1 MASDLSK
8 EFEQEQDLSQ
18 SFASEQDLAPVQQAP
33 APDVSWLESALRGG
47 VQGATLGFSDEAMGA
62 LGAAG
67 SLGEVVQADDSIG
80 KLKELYQRYRDIER
94 GKNKAAEDANPKTYL
109 AGNVAGGIGSSF
121 VPGLGA
127 TTLGKTMALGAAG
140 GLGVSEAESISG
152 DMGNAALGSALG
164 AVGHGVGK
172 MLGKVLSPE
181 ALKQEAK
188 ESAAFAVGAK
198 GLPSN
203 KQKIGESLLS
213 SKALNETGVSEEG
226 LGAIRKAASEA
237 EQKLQPMLERA
248 AQKLQ
253 GINPDDVSAAVGGD
267 AGDKVQ
273 GLLHN
278 VVDRIKDMSSDAQQ
292 DFYETIAPKVQD
304 YILKLKEAGNNP
316 ARLNEIKRAA
326 QQEAQDIWNE
336 VIKYKK
342 SQVPT
347 PKNFEEWAKMA
358 DDIRDVI
365 KGHIEQLGDFAEPGL
380 GQAIKANNY
389 HAGGL
394 AGATKALN
402 SKLVK
407 GNQGIKTSNP
417 IEYAYHPKWALLK
430 DAVKNLGSEDLA
442 LAKAK
447 GLSKTASALETGAG
461 KVGADPEMLS
471 KRVEALSK
479 KTLTS
484 PSVQETAQGVFS
496 PRKDYQMSPFASPKI
511 DPSNFEASKGNKT
524 PVEFSNELYS
534 KSEDELK
541 QIAESLSTDE
551 NFKTEAAA
559 LNRALANKDIQA
571 KNASLFLILSKKDK
585 LK

>member
-127 TTLGKTMALGAAG
+127 ATLGKTMALGAAG

-203 KQKIGESLLS
+203 KQK
-213 SKALNETGVSEEG
+213 
-226 LGAIRKAASEA
+226 
-237 EQKLQPMLERA
+237 
-248 AQKLQ
+248 
-253 GINPDDVSAAVGGD
+253 
-267 AGDKVQ
+267 
-273 GLLHN
+273 
-278 VVDRIKDMSSDAQQ
+278 
-292 DFYETIAPKVQD
+292 TI
-304 YILKLKEAGNNP
+304 
-316 ARLNEIKRAA
+316 
-326 QQEAQDIWNE
+326 
-336 VIKYKK
+336 
-342 SQVPT
+342 S
-347 PKNFEEWAKMA
+347 
-358 DDIRDVI
+358 
-365 KGHIEQLGDFAEPGL
+365 
-380 GQAIKANNY
+380 
-389 HAGGL
+389 
-394 AGATKALN
+394 
-402 SKLVK
+402 
-407 GNQGIKTSNP
+407 
-417 IEYAYHPKWALLK
+417 
-430 DAVKNLGSEDLA
+430 
-442 LAKAK
+442 
-447 GLSKTASALETGAG
+447 
-461 KVGADPEMLS
+461 
-471 KRVEALSK
+471 
-479 KTLTS
+479 
-484 PSVQETAQGVFS
+484 
-496 PRKDYQMSPFASPKI
+496 
-511 DPSNFEASKGNKT
+511 
-524 PVEFSNELYS
+524 
-534 KSEDELK
+534 
-541 QIAESLSTDE
+541 
-551 NFKTEAAA
+551 
-559 LNRALANKDIQA
+559 
-571 KNASLFLILSKKDK
+571 
-585 LK
+585 